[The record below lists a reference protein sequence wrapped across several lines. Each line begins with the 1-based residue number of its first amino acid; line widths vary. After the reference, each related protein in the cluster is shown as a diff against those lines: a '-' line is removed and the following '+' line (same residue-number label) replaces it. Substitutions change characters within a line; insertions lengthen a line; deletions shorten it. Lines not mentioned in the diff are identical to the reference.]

1 MFSTGCKWTES
12 VILWRCQWMVER
24 RISQFDSGVLVQKLW
39 TVQTANLFLLGW
51 ALGHAL
57 ETWKKPWVV
66 RRLVWNDFCGQMDS
80 ETFHFC
86 VQGLWQPWTP
96 FVPHRCHKT
105 ACWDHGQSG
114 PRAAHASSLNWLTS
128 VQSHCQVAFLGM
140 DCLECFVTCSQDVWL
155 DGILGSVQSS
165 RCT

>member
-24 RISQFDSGVLVQKLW
+24 RISQFDSGVLVQKLC
-39 TVQTANLFLLGW
+39 ANCKPFPARLG
-51 ALGHAL
+51 LRPCSGDL
-57 ETWKKPWVV
+57 KETMGCPKARLKWPW
-66 RRLVWNDFCGQMDS
+66 GQMDS
-80 ETFHFC
+80 EFC
-86 VQGLWQPWTP
+86 VQGFWQPWTS

-114 PRAAHASSLNWLTS
+114 PRAAHASSLNWLTF

-140 DCLECFVTCSQDVWL
+140 DWLECFVTFSQDVWP